1 MGLNFEVLADF
12 DHSAKN
18 LLCGIREIKFS
29 RKIWKKGMIREII
42 QFQKITCKNCQQ
54 QTSPQPPGVMS
65 SIYLMMT

>member
-12 DHSAKN
+12 DHSTKN

-29 RKIWKKGMIREII
+29 RKIWKKGMIHEII
-42 QFQKITCKNCQQ
+42 QFQKITCKNCPQ
-54 QTSPQPPGVMS
+54 QTSLQPPDVMS